1 MSCSQMR
8 CNHCPKDK
16 NAGRRGR
23 LRQINQ
29 VPFLVFDHNTKVI
42 LPTPTH
48 GFIVPIMAERISTK
62 LDIPQPAENC
72 TLVGVLE
79 RLEPNKPTHGRK
91 IALVGPCCASLHMT
105 FRLIGVDSA
114 RNDGVKTNPFI
125 HPKTTLT
132 FCVVTKITSS
142 RDALLCVCHSTLSAL
157 ISG

>member
-1 MSCSQMR
+1 MR

-91 IALVGPCCASLHMT
+91 IALVGPCYASLHMT
-105 FRLIGVDSA
+105 FRLRRRFCTERWGE
-114 RNDGVKTNPFI
+114 NKPF
-125 HPKTTLT
+125 HTPKTTLTLT
-132 FCVVTKITSS
+132 FCVVIKITSS

>member
-1 MSCSQMR
+1 MR

-105 FRLIGVDSA
+105 FRLRRRFCTERWGENKPFHTPQDDVDILCSHKDYLFQRRA
-114 RNDGVKTNPFI
+114 
-125 HPKTTLT
+125 
-132 FCVVTKITSS
+132 
-142 RDALLCVCHSTLSAL
+142 ALRLPLDSFRFDFRLV
-157 ISG
+157 